1 MLVAELRFP
10 YNGLLGK
17 KGMYR
22 MYIFRECLILG
33 GLGGWSH
40 VSRKSSAQQDLQ
52 GVGHI
57 LIFRGRDAEA
67 NPVLPVH
74 DNQETRCDA

>member
-10 YNGLLGK
+10 YSGLIGK

-33 GLGGWSH
+33 GLGGLEPCLSQEQRPTRSAR
-40 VSRKSSAQQDLQ
+40 SREYSNIQ
-52 GVGHI
+52 GQG
-57 LIFRGRDAEA
+57 
-67 NPVLPVH
+67 
-74 DNQETRCDA
+74 C